1 MNISQ
6 INPSNNNDSIRNNL
20 SNIWKK
26 IPLFIRLIMII
37 TIILYIN
44 NLFFPQISFYISNIP
59 YYTVFNL
66 NLWRIISTIFMTTEI
81 INIIFS
87 LLFWVK
93 FASLLE
99 SSMGTIKYFLT
110 FIINSVIIQIFY
122 TIISCVIAFLIN
134 NKKYLLEKI
143 NSKNLVNNSGLWPYI
158 ICEITLMSLRN
169 PNINIKFLLFPC
181 VIKAKYYPIILFV
194 IFSIMN
200 SFAIDLEVLSGL
212 IYSLFFHFFIK
223 KKFKISNELLK
234 KIENSRCFKCF
245 TKIGSFVSVNTLGN
259 KFESTVNNIN
269 DKIKEIAINQTNKGF
284 TPFQGGGIMVGG
296 VMNTEDYSGV
306 NDNNT
311 STSVEVQK
319 TQNESLEAKF
329 HS

>member
-1 MNISQ
+1 MVQKIIIPHEFEILDEIGNGYFGKVYKIKDTW
-6 INPSNNNDSIRNNL
+6 NNN
-20 SNIWKK
+20 
-26 IPLFIRLIMII
+26 
-37 TIILYIN
+37 ILA
-44 NLFFPQISFYISNIP
+44 
-59 YYTVFNL
+59 TK
-66 NLWRIISTIFMTTEI
+66 I
-81 INIIFS
+81 INI
-87 LLFWVK
+87 
-93 FASLLE
+93 
-99 SSMGTIKYFLT
+99 
-110 FIINSVIIQIFY
+110 
-122 TIISCVIAFLIN
+122 
-134 NKKYLLEKI
+134 
-143 NSKNLVNNSGLWPYI
+143 
-158 ICEITLMSLRN
+158 
-169 PNINIKFLLFPC
+169 
-181 VIKAKYYPIILFV
+181 
-194 IFSIMN
+194 
-200 SFAIDLEVLSGL
+200 
-212 IYSLFFHFFIK
+212 
-223 KKFKISNELLK
+223 NELVI